1 MGSGTDHDKYLV
13 TGARGMLGQAVLAV
27 LSAQGQAARG
37 VDLPEMDLT
46 DPAVV
51 RRVWETERPT
61 HVIHCAAYTNVDGA
75 ESDVELCTR
84 VNVQMPELVARAC
97 ARTGARMLMIGTDF
111 VFDGQV
117 RRPYR
122 ETDPTGPLSVYGR
135 TKLEGEQ
142 AAAAVL
148 EALQIARTAWLF
160 GPGKRNF
167 VSAMIERMRKGIP
180 LRVVDDQWGSPT
192 YTSDLAPRLVE
203 LSRLEVQGVF
213 HLVNG
218 GMTTWYGLTRKAADL
233 AGFSSYAIE
242 AIDTA
247 SYPLPAHRPAWSVL
261 DCSRAWS
268 LGVTPMRDWT
278 EALAEYVRV
287 CRNDLQYIS

>member
-1 MGSGTDHDKYLV
+1 MKVREDKYLV

-27 LSAQGQAARG
+27 LRAQGKPASG
-37 VDLPEMDLT
+37 TDLPEVDLT

-84 VNVQMPELVARAC
+84 VNVQMPELVASAC
-97 ARTGARMLMIGTDF
+97 SETGARMLTISTDF
-111 VFDGQV
+111 VFDGQS

-135 TKLEGEQ
+135 TKLEGEL
-142 AAAAVL
+142 AVAAVL
-148 EALQIARTAWLF
+148 EDHQIVRTAWLF

-167 VSAMIERMRKGIP
+167 VSAMLERLRQGIA

-192 YTSDLAPRLVE
+192 YTCDLAERLVA
-203 LSRLEVQGVF
+203 LSRLEERGVF

-218 GMTTWYGLTRKAADL
+218 GITTWCGLTRKTAEL
-233 AGFSSYAIE
+233 AGFDPNTIE
-242 AIDTA
+242 AIA
-247 SYPLPAHRPAWSVL
+247 PADCPPPGRRPAGAGVE
-261 DCSRAWS
+261 CSGGWELGRAP
-268 LGVTPMRDWT
+268 LRDWT
-278 EALAEYVRV
+278 EALAEYIRGTTNV
-287 CRNDLQYIS
+287 L

>member
-1 MGSGTDHDKYLV
+1 MSSLSDKYLV
-13 TGARGMLGQAVLAV
+13 TGVRGMLGQAVLAV
-27 LSAQGQAARG
+27 LRAQGRAVSG
-37 VDLPEMDLT
+37 TDLPEVDLT

-84 VNVQMPELVARAC
+84 VNVRMPELVARAC
-97 ARTGARMLMIGTDF
+97 AETGARMLTISTDF
-111 VFDGQV
+111 VFDGQSK
-117 RRPYR
+117 RPYR

-135 TKLEGEQ
+135 TKFEGEQ
-142 AAAAVL
+142 AVAAVL
-148 EALQIARTAWLF
+148 EDHQIARTAWLF

-167 VSAMIERMRKGIP
+167 VSGMIERMRKGIP

-192 YTSDLAPRLVE
+192 YTGDLAERLVA
-203 LSRLEVQGVF
+203 LSRLDERGVF

-218 GMTTWYGLTRKAADL
+218 GMTTWCGLTRKAAEL
-233 AGFSSYAIE
+233 AGFDPNAIE

-268 LGVTPMRDWT
+268 LGLSPMRDWT
-278 EALAEYVRV
+278 EALEEYVRLHAS
-287 CRNDLQYIS
+287 DL

>member
-1 MGSGTDHDKYLV
+1 MNPVTDHDRYLV

-27 LSAQGQAARG
+27 LRAQGRAVRG
-37 VDLPEMDLT
+37 ADLPEVDLT

-75 ESDVELCTR
+75 ESDGELCMR
-84 VNVQMPELVARAC
+84 LNVRMPERVARAC
-97 ARTGARMLMIGTDF
+97 AQIGARMLMISTDF
-111 VFDGQV
+111 VFDGQA

-148 EALQIARTAWLF
+148 EDLQIARTAWLF

-192 YTSDLAPRLVE
+192 YTGDLAGRLVE
-203 LSRLEVQGVF
+203 LSRLEERGVF

-218 GMTTWYGLTRKAADL
+218 GMTTWCGLTRKTAEL
-233 AGFSSYAIE
+233 AGFVPYAIE

-247 SYPLPAHRPAWSVL
+247 GYPTPACRPAWSVL
-261 DCSRAWS
+261 DCSRAWA

-278 EALAEYVRV
+278 EALAEYIRT
-287 CRNDLQYIS
+287 CSNDF

>member
-1 MGSGTDHDKYLV
+1 MKVREDKYLV

-27 LSAQGQAARG
+27 LRAQGKPASG
-37 VDLPEMDLT
+37 TDLPEVDLT

-84 VNVQMPELVARAC
+84 VNVQMPELVASAC
-97 ARTGARMLMIGTDF
+97 SETGARMLTISTDF
-111 VFDGQV
+111 VFDGQS

-135 TKLEGEQ
+135 TKLEGEL
-142 AAAAVL
+142 AVAAVL
-148 EALQIARTAWLF
+148 EDHQIVRTAWLF

-167 VSAMIERMRKGIP
+167 VSAMLERLRQGIA

-192 YTSDLAPRLVE
+192 YTCDLAERLVA
-203 LSRLEVQGVF
+203 LSRLEERGVF

-218 GMTTWYGLTRKAADL
+218 GITTWCGLTRKTAEL
-233 AGFSSYAIE
+233 AGFDPNTIE
-242 AIDTA
+242 AIATA
-247 SYPLPAHRPAWSVL
+247 DYPTPARRPAWSVL
-261 DCSRAWS
+261 DCSRAWN
-268 LGVTPMRDWT
+268 LGLPPLRDWT
-278 EALAEYVRV
+278 EALAEYIRGTTNV
-287 CRNDLQYIS
+287 L